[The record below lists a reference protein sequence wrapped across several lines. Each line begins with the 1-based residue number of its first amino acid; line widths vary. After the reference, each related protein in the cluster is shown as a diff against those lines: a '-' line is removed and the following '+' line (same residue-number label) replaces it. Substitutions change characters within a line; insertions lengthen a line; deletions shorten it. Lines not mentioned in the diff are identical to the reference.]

1 MPYPRRVRQPGS
13 PAGAGRQL
21 ERHST
26 ASQKHI
32 VTGNFP
38 RPKSLTTVATEIMI
52 HPRISCVVKKPVCTP
67 VPPAGYGSAAGDA
80 GYAPPA
86 FTWSDKATCRLAASG
101 TKLSG
106 SSSRKKKHAA
116 KMALGPRKT
125 SSIMSEL
132 YFGFW
137 GAVPP
142 QPPPR
147 GERSRFPRASA
158 SPWVRVPSQPMLP
171 PGADARTAG
180 SIDSLASGIG
190 VNSHSPT
197 RVIVL
202 PRA

>member
-67 VPPAGYGSAAGDA
+67 VPPVAYGSAAGDA

-86 FTWSDKATCRLAASG
+86 FTWSNKATCHPAASG
-101 TKLSG
+101 TSP
-106 SSSRKKKHAA
+106 SAISTR
-116 KMALGPRKT
+116 RKT
-125 SSIMSEL
+125 TQRERRSAAARRLQYRMKII
-132 YFGFW
+132 FGFW
-137 GAVPP
+137 GAVPS
-142 QPPPR
+142 QPSPR
-147 GERSRFPRASA
+147 GERSSLLSASA
-158 SPWVRVPSQPMLP
+158 WPRVRMPTQPKP
-171 PGADARTAG
+171 PPDAHARTAG
-180 SIDSLASGIG
+180 PINSLASGVG
-190 VNSHSPT
+190 VNSHTPP
-197 RVIVL
+197 V
-202 PRA
+202 